1 MKKLL
6 FFLCLTMTL
15 ANTVQAKECEID
27 KKIRFAGMNWLSNQ
41 ITVEIER
48 FILEKGYGC
57 KTTVETGDTLPML
70 AAISRGD
77 VDIMSEVWINSVS
90 EAWNKAV
97 KEGQVKSLGDV
108 YTGGIEGWFI
118 PKYLAKKYPDLKSVS
133 DLPKYKH
140 LFKDREAPGK
150 GRFYSCPIGWAC
162 EVINQNLIKA
172 FQLEDQYNVFSPGTG
187 AALKAAITSHYK
199 RRKPILFYYWAPT
212 AVLGKFDMVKLTM
225 PPYDKTGHICNTNPE
240 CTKPYPGN
248 YPIAAIKTGI
258 HTDFAKAAPQ
268 LVDFISKVKIPTQE
282 VNKLLAWADEEG
294 AESTEVAHY
303 FLKNYESLW
312 TQWVPGDVAKQVKAA
327 L

>member
-1 MKKLL
+1 MKKSLL
-6 FFLCLTMTL
+6 FIWLTLIL
-15 ANTVQAKECEID
+15 AFPVQANDCEID
-27 KKIRFAGMNWLSNQ
+27 RKIRFAGMNWLSNQ

-57 KTTVETGDTLPML
+57 TTTVETGGTLPML

-77 VDIMSEVWINSVS
+77 VDIMAEVWINSVS
-90 EAWNKAV
+90 DAWNKGV
-97 KEGQVKSLGDV
+97 KEGKVKSLGDV
-108 YTGGIEGWFI
+108 YTGGVEGWFI
-118 PKYLAKKYPDLKSVS
+118 PKYLAKKYPDLKSVN

-172 FQLEDQYNVFSPGTG
+172 FQLEEQYNVFSPGTG
-187 AALKAAITSHYK
+187 AALKAEITSHYK

-212 AVLGKFDMVKLTM
+212 AILGKYDMVKLAM
-225 PPYDKTGHICNTNPE
+225 PPYEKSGHLCNTNPE
-240 CTKPYPGN
+240 CTQPYPGS
-248 YPIAAIKTGI
+248 YPVAKIKSGVHTG
-258 HTDFAKAAPQ
+258 FAKAAPQ
-268 LVDFISKVKIPTQE
+268 LVNFISKVKIPTQE

-294 AESTEVAHY
+294 AESAEVAQY
-303 FLKNYESLW
+303 FLKNYEPLW
-312 TQWVPGDVAKQVKAA
+312 SQWIPSDIANQVKAA